1 MTGEEPLV
9 AVRGVPRL
17 SLPAV
22 LRHRDFNF
30 YWFGVVFSQIGTRGS
45 VAANLYQ
52 VYALSH
58 SVPITGFVGLAQ
70 AVALLVLSPF
80 GGAYADRMDRRRLL
94 QLAQAAALV
103 VSVGLAALS
112 LAGAARAWEVL
123 VAVVLTT
130 AAATFDQPARQAII
144 PAMVPE
150 AELPQAFAL
159 LNPSR
164 ELAVLL
170 GPALAGVLIAVS
182 GPGLM
187 YAVDAATY
195 AVLIVVL
202 AVMRMPRLVPDA
214 SAGSVWSSIRQG
226 AAFVRGRS
234 LVLWMISLDLSATLF
249 GAYRVVLPALALD
262 LLHVG
267 PAGYGLLSS
276 APSAG
281 ALVSTV
287 VVFRV
292 VGRARAL
299 GRVLLLSTVGYGL
312 ATLLLAR
319 GGTLALA
326 LLGAVLL
333 GGCDAM
339 ATTIRQAAVQLETP
353 DHLRGRVSSIY
364 QMASRG
370 GPALGDLNIGWL
382 AALLGPVG
390 ALSAGAL
397 VPVAYGLALLARG
410 GPVRSYTTRR
420 GQEELERPAVVVP
433 PGEREIPGGD
443 EQIDE
448 QLDLRPGG

>member
-1 MTGEEPLV
+1 MRS
-9 AVRGVPRL
+9 AL
-17 SLPAV
+17 SPV
-22 LRHRDFNF
+22 LRHRDFNL
-30 YWFGVVFSQIGTRGS
+30 YWFGVVFSQVGTRGS
-45 VAANLYQ
+45 VTANLYQ

-58 SVPITGFVGLAQ
+58 SVPVTGFVGLAQ
-70 AVALLVLSPF
+70 AVALLLLSPF

-94 QLAQAAALV
+94 QAAQAAALL
-103 VSVGLAALS
+103 VSLGLAAVS
-112 LAGAARAWEVL
+112 LAGLARTWEVL

-130 AAATFDQPARQAII
+130 AAATFDQPARQALI

-170 GPALAGVLIAVS
+170 GPAIAGVLIAVT

-195 AVLIVVL
+195 AVLIAVL
-202 AVMRMPRLVPDA
+202 AGMRLPRLVPAEQAA
-214 SAGSVWSSIRQG
+214 SVRDSIRQG
-226 AAFVRGRS
+226 ARFVRERP
-234 LVLWMISLDLSATLF
+234 LIVWMMSLDLSATLF

-262 LLHVG
+262 LLHAG

-281 ALVSTV
+281 ALLSTF

-319 GGTLALA
+319 GGVLALA

-382 AALLGPVG
+382 AGLLGPVG
-390 ALSAGAL
+390 ALTAGAL
-397 VPVAYGLALLARG
+397 VPVGYGLALLAGDSR
-410 GPVRSYTTRR
+410 VRRYTAVSGRSTDV
-420 GQEELERPAVVVP
+420 PAVVVP

-443 EQIDE
+443 EEIA
-448 QLDLRPGG
+448 GGTEITRGDQETGSHAGR